1 MIFYGVLD
9 ELGKMRFRENLSIGK
24 EELMPVVDVFKIVL
38 ASDKQFLST
47 ITNPELLKFITS
59 ERIFY
64 VFGVHNQNDRGK
76 HSHFKTKQV
85 LICLNGEVSVLC
97 KDGNKERTWVLNKPN
112 QALYIPEL
120 IWDEQVYIKPDSVLL
135 VLANTNYDESDYI
148 TDYNKFKRLKNENK

>member
-1 MIFYGVLD
+1 MTTL
-9 ELGKMRFRENLSIGK
+9 ENVKLISLKTFIEPDGNLVPI
-24 EELMPVVDVFKIVL
+24 E
-38 ASDKQFLST
+38 SDSDIPFP
-47 ITNPELLKFITS
+47 I

>member
-1 MIFYGVLD
+1 MTTL
-9 ELGKMRFRENLSIGK
+9 ENVKLISLKTFIEPDGNLVPI
-24 EELMPVVDVFKIVL
+24 E
-38 ASDKQFLST
+38 SDSDIPFP
-47 ITNPELLKFITS
+47 I

-120 IWDEQVYIKPDSVLL
+120 IWDEQVYTKPDSVLL

-148 TDYNKFKRLKNENK
+148 TDYNKFKRLKNESK

>member
-1 MIFYGVLD
+1 MTTL
-9 ELGKMRFRENLSIGK
+9 ENVKLISLKTFIEPDGNLVPI
-24 EELMPVVDVFKIVL
+24 E
-38 ASDKQFLST
+38 SDSDIPFP
-47 ITNPELLKFITS
+47 I

-76 HSHFKTKQV
+76 HSHYKTKQV

-97 KDGNKERTWVLNKPN
+97 KDGNKERIWVLNKPN

-120 IWDEQVYIKPDSVLL
+120 IWDEQVYTKPDSVLL